1 MRKEPVVKKISRW
14 VGLDVH
20 AETIAVAVA
29 ERDGEVRSLGIIPN
43 TLESLRKLV
52 RKLGP
57 VEEVKACY
65 EAGVTGF
72 ALYWQLERLGVACEV
87 IAPTLVP
94 RKAGDRVKTDR
105 RDAEK
110 LARSYRSGD
119 LTSVWV
125 PDADHEALRDLV
137 RAREAAK
144 KDQLRA
150 RHRLQKLLIRRGIR
164 PPEGMKAWTEKHYKW
179 VKSLTLEPTALEA
192 TRLDYVTEVEHVRER
207 VIRLEKAI
215 DEAIEKAPAQMRAVV
230 EGLQALRGVAKVT
243 AATIVAELGNLSRF
257 ESPRQLMG
265 YSGAVPREHSSG
277 GSISRGPITK
287 TGNSHLRRVIVESS
301 WAYKH
306 KPGLYLE
313 LKRRQANI
321 SEEVKA
327 ISMKAQHRLHGRYR
341 KLTARGK
348 SRQQAA
354 TAVARE
360 LLGFIWAIAT
370 HIERQHEATAA

>member
-1 MRKEPVVKKISRW
+1 MKKTTRW

-20 AETIAVAVA
+20 AETIAVAIA
-29 ERDGEVRSLGIIPN
+29 EKEGEVRSLGIMPN

-52 RKLGP
+52 RKLGR
-57 VEEVKACY
+57 VDDIKACY

-72 ALYWQLERLGVACEV
+72 ALYWQLTRLGVSCEV

-119 LTSVWV
+119 LTAVWV

-150 RHRLQKLLIRRGIR
+150 RHRLQKLLLRRGISS
-164 PPEGMKAWTEKHYKW
+164 PDGMKAWTQKHFDW
-179 VKSLTLEPTALEA
+179 VKSLKLEPMALEA
-192 TRLDYVTEVEHVRER
+192 ARLDYVMEVDHVRER
-207 VIRLEKAI
+207 IVRLEKAI
-215 DEAIEKAPAQMRAVV
+215 DEAIERAPEQMRAVV
-230 EGLQALRGVAKVT
+230 EALQALRGVAKVS
-243 AATIVAELGNLSRF
+243 AATIVAELGQLSRF
-257 ESPRQLMG
+257 ESPRLLMG
-265 YSGAVPREHSSG
+265 YSGAVPREYSSG

-287 TGNSHLRRVIVESS
+287 TGNAHLRRVIVEAS
-301 WAYKH
+301 WAYRH
-306 KPGLYLE
+306 RPSVYRE
-313 LKRRQANI
+313 LQRRQANV
-321 SEEVKA
+321 SEEVKV
-327 ISMKAQHRLHGRYR
+327 ISMKAQHRLCTRYR
-341 KLTARGK
+341 KLIARGK
-348 SRQQAA
+348 SPQLAV

-370 HIERQHEATAA
+370 HVERQHETGLKRKAA